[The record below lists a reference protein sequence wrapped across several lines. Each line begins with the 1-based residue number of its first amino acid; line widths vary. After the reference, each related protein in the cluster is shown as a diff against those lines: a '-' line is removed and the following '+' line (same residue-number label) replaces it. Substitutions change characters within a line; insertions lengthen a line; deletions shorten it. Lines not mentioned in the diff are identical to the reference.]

1 MKRHNIM
8 TKATVLNGP
17 VVAQAAP
24 ALKRPAGLRHWIEC
38 WVERWIALAVLLA
51 LWQISTHYGWVRAV
65 FLPSPSVVFGTL
77 WQLVSTGEL
86 FATLGTSLWRAVA
99 GVALAALVG
108 IPAGFLMAESK
119 FCRWWLSPYVAF
131 GFPLPKIAL
140 IPVLTAWFGMDSLSK
155 VILVFATCVFPFIV
169 AAQSGAS
176 LISQKLRWAAFSLGT
191 KRSELFR
198 LILLPA
204 TVPSMLSGLRI
215 ALPIGLITVFTAEMV
230 TGGGLGEA
238 IVQAQRYFQSP
249 QVYAYVIVT
258 MVVGYFADAG
268 IAWLQRRFAAWATE

>member
-1 MKRHNIM
+1 M
-8 TKATVLNGP
+8 TKANVLNG
-17 VVAQAAP
+17 AQAPRATDS
-24 ALKRPAGLRHWIEC
+24 AVAKRTSDGLR
-38 WVERWIALAVLLA
+38 WVERWVALAVLLTV
-51 LWQISTHYGWVRAV
+51 WQAATYYGWVRAV
-65 FLPSPSVVFGTL
+65 FLPSPAVVVHTL
-77 WQLVSTGEL
+77 WQLVGTGEL
-86 FATLGTSLWRAVA
+86 FVTLGTSLWRACA

-108 IPAGFLMAESK
+108 IPAGLLMAESR
-119 FCRWWLSPYVAF
+119 FARWWLSPYIAF

-140 IPVLTAWFGMDSLSK
+140 IPVFTAWFGMDSLSK
-155 VILVFATCVFPFIV
+155 VVLVFATCVFPFIV
-169 AAQSGAS
+169 AAHAGAA
-176 LISQKLRWAAFSLGT
+176 LISQKLRWAALSLGT
-191 KRSELFR
+191 TRGELFR

-258 MVVGYFADAG
+258 MIVGYLADAG
-268 IAWLQRRFAAWATE
+268 IAALQRRFAAWATE